1 MAKNDTKTIFNVL
14 SAKARK
20 KEITNTDRKEVRQA
34 VADLAAEIQGGYR
47 LSPNDYK
54 IFNEAFKNFNAE
66 IRTADSA
73 LPDEQRT
80 LLRNALTE
88 AKNNAERLKD
98 EAQNNN
104 LSDTQA
110 DSASVNANTA
120 SPEPGAA
127 AEPSQAPNAESA
139 PKPDKDI
146 LVATGSYED
155 KYNQALKFLQDQNG
169 FSISLPL
176 GYTKE
181 EIQLLDGEKSEEISL
196 AERRQ
201 IRQAYLDRLKN
212 TSYNVFVDG
221 QVYSITAPEELSP
234 ENIRISDN
242 TGKLLFEGICTP
254 LRILDPIALE
264 SIITGE
270 KKDYNGNMV
279 SPAETREYKAQDM
292 ELYSKIAA
300 MWSTM
305 YIDYMRY
312 KHTFNAYGADRNDNT
327 KEIANDINKKAC
339 EIAARRLAERQGF
352 TKKEAVVELLQVM
365 RTMEAAAQDVTAVDH
380 YSMDILKEV
389 CDKFSENPLADNID
403 ISRINTA
410 ENRQAALDSITTE
423 KKPWTYS
430 AGAITPAAI
439 AAAMASNEPDKALS
453 NIDDLV
459 AAQAY
464 YKDDKDKSAQLD
476 PIVENRLKNLSLSD
490 ITPANAE
497 SYRLLC
503 LQCGNEELRQ
513 QALNLIADAIIQY
526 DKEHFGSFR
535 PNTEELAANYDKAHA
550 GLKDKDPFACKH
562 DPDKDTIDLGSV
574 EFTDAAGK
582 PLSEKEAKEQKA
594 AISALAREMAAQRL
608 AKQGSYTPEE
618 LEQAYKDAAAE
629 IVWGSQPKYGKNGK
643 PQVDKDALASTI
655 ANQYLETETFKDR
668 CKQKFK
674 DNPLVKKVS
683 NNVEKIDKK
692 LEKRYGKK
700 YVYAKQA
707 LKFVGKIS
715 GSVAKNAAIYGAAGL
730 IPGGTAVV
738 IGYNICKN
746 WKNIKKQLK
755 DPNASTAKKCAMVM
769 GACATTALSGL
780 GIVSGIGTAAE
791 AINTVSPGMV
801 SSAAN
806 FMGQLGTYGRMG
818 ISAAATMLPNLTESV
833 SLRIQNL
840 SLNRKIKKEKD
851 GEKLQQLIANQ
862 KALQVK
868 IKNNKKEMLIKGG
881 SLVAGMA
888 AGQALMPHITEL
900 IQESVDNGTE
910 IVKKVA
916 AEHGIDPWKEAQT
929 YANDAYANVPEG
941 TTMLRDRS
949 VYDPDGILRN
959 SPSAQMAAY
968 MAEHDPA
975 MHGAP
980 DEISGIKAHET
991 NLAAAKAENSSG
1003 IEGKSAF
1010 AHTLQHLESLGDS
1023 RITDT
1028 NAVAEGISEHV
1039 GKNANLATIA
1049 CKMAPHALQQVLQL
1063 EGLPDNNPSS
1073 YNMIQYMASHDLTPE
1088 QHTALNNFIQN
1099 NFDGAQFKAENF
1111 ADYRAPAHDPFANA
1125 DQDRLRAGPDEIR
1138 KPTLQEEYAR
1148 AKEARQEY
1156 EGLKPHEIPTHP
1168 IDVPPTGNKVADY
1181 LNDKY
1186 ACSND
1191 HGVGFKFEPLNES
1204 DKRVLGIEEPQ
1215 QTVVVQQPV
1224 QETVVVQQQP
1234 QVDIY
1239 SDPTLYAQNFGLVYD
1254 PYLSNGLNRIGSDT
1268 HGGYLGAFIDP
1279 RDNSVTLVPN
1289 DPLRDKP
1296 VHYDSYQSAKGSAD
1310 HNIGAWDHSGH
1321 ERNMIY
1327 DPDKKITRC
1336 FGSGYITHNNTINK
1350 VIAGINTAGAVL
1362 NTINWI
1368 REGRG

>member
-47 LSPNDYK
+47 LGRQEFDTFNRVYDVYREDM
-54 IFNEAFKNFNAE
+54 NEAFRN
-66 IRTADSA
+66 
-73 LPDEQRT
+73 LPDES
-80 LLRNALTE
+80 RNALGSALTAVRDAVQQTAPAQPAPENAAAEPASAPEPTAEQDSSPASAAETAEAPTLDLSVLNKDPKEMTDADRQILQNIINSPYTTE
-88 AKNNAERLKD
+88 TAKASARIL
-98 EAQNNN
+98 
-104 LSDTQA
+104 A
-110 DSASVNANTA
+110 DGNPLPEQPAPEQP

-127 AEPSQAPNAESA
+127 AEP
-139 PKPDKDI
+139 I
-146 LVATGSYED
+146 
-155 KYNQALKFLQDQNG
+155 
-169 FSISLPL
+169 
-176 GYTKE
+176 
-181 EIQLLDGEKSEEISL
+181 
-196 AERRQ
+196 
-201 IRQAYLDRLKN
+201 
-212 TSYNVFVDG
+212 
-221 QVYSITAPEELSP
+221 PEPEP
-234 ENIRISDN
+234 ENS
-242 TGKLLFEGICTP
+242 
-254 LRILDPIALE
+254 
-264 SIITGE
+264 
-270 KKDYNGNMV
+270 
-279 SPAETREYKAQDM
+279 AED
-292 ELYSKIAA
+292 
-300 MWSTM
+300 
-305 YIDYMRY
+305 
-312 KHTFNAYGADRNDNT
+312 
-327 KEIANDINKKAC
+327 
-339 EIAARRLAERQGF
+339 
-352 TKKEAVVELLQVM
+352 
-365 RTMEAAAQDVTAVDH
+365 
-380 YSMDILKEV
+380 
-389 CDKFSENPLADNID
+389 
-403 ISRINTA
+403 
-410 ENRQAALDSITTE
+410 RQAALDSITTE

-464 YKDDKDKSAQLD
+464 YKDDKDKSAQLN

-550 GLKDKDPFACKH
+550 GLKAKDPFACKH

-582 PLSEKEAKEQKA
+582 PLSEKEAQKQKA

-916 AEHGIDPWKEAQT
+916 AEHGIDPWKEAQA

-1148 AKEARQEY
+1148 AKQADQEY
-1156 EGLKPHEIPTHP
+1156 ARSKNPEIWKDRTGERTINLAMAEKWTHQQP
-1168 IDVPPTGNKVADY
+1168 
-1181 LNDKY
+1181 
-1186 ACSND
+1186 
-1191 HGVGFKFEPLNES
+1191 
-1204 DKRVLGIEEPQ
+1204 PQ

-1234 QVDIY
+1234 QVDVY
-1239 SDPTLYAQNFGLVYD
+1239 SDPMLYAQSFGLQYD

-1279 RDNSVTLVPN
+1279 RDGSVTLVPN

-1327 DPDKKITRC
+1327 DPDTKITRC

>member
-47 LSPNDYK
+47 LGRQEFDTLNSAYDVYREDM
-54 IFNEAFKNFNAE
+54 NEAFRN
-66 IRTADSA
+66 
-73 LPDEQRT
+73 LPDES
-80 LLRNALTE
+80 RNALGSALTAVRDAVQQTAPAQPAPENAAEDHQPVPENSAAEPASAPEPTPEQDSSAAETAE
-88 AKNNAERLKD
+88 APTLDLSVLNKD
-98 EAQNNN
+98 PKEMTDADRQILQNIIN
-104 LSDTQA
+104 SPYTTDTAKASARILA
-110 DSASVNANTA
+110 DGNPLPEQPAPEQP

-127 AEPSQAPNAESA
+127 AEP
-139 PKPDKDI
+139 I
-146 LVATGSYED
+146 
-155 KYNQALKFLQDQNG
+155 
-169 FSISLPL
+169 
-176 GYTKE
+176 
-181 EIQLLDGEKSEEISL
+181 
-196 AERRQ
+196 
-201 IRQAYLDRLKN
+201 
-212 TSYNVFVDG
+212 
-221 QVYSITAPEELSP
+221 PEPEP
-234 ENIRISDN
+234 ENS
-242 TGKLLFEGICTP
+242 
-254 LRILDPIALE
+254 
-264 SIITGE
+264 
-270 KKDYNGNMV
+270 
-279 SPAETREYKAQDM
+279 AED
-292 ELYSKIAA
+292 
-300 MWSTM
+300 
-305 YIDYMRY
+305 
-312 KHTFNAYGADRNDNT
+312 
-327 KEIANDINKKAC
+327 
-339 EIAARRLAERQGF
+339 
-352 TKKEAVVELLQVM
+352 
-365 RTMEAAAQDVTAVDH
+365 
-380 YSMDILKEV
+380 
-389 CDKFSENPLADNID
+389 
-403 ISRINTA
+403 
-410 ENRQAALDSITTE
+410 RQAALDSITTE

-464 YKDDKDKSAQLD
+464 YKDDKDKSAQLN

-582 PLSEKEAKEQKA
+582 PLSEKETQKQKA

-655 ANQYLETETFKDR
+655 ANQYLEAETFKDR

-916 AEHGIDPWKEAQT
+916 AEHGIDPWKEAQA

-1073 YNMIQYMASHDLTPE
+1073 YNMIQYMANHDLTPE

-1148 AKEARQEY
+1148 A
-1156 EGLKPHEIPTHP
+1156 
-1168 IDVPPTGNKVADY
+1168 
-1181 LNDKY
+1181 
-1186 ACSND
+1186 
-1191 HGVGFKFEPLNES
+1191 
-1204 DKRVLGIEEPQ
+1204 
-1215 QTVVVQQPV
+1215 

>member
-47 LSPNDYK
+47 LGRQEFDTFNRVYDVYREDM
-54 IFNEAFKNFNAE
+54 NEAFRN
-66 IRTADSA
+66 
-73 LPDEQRT
+73 LPDES
-80 LLRNALTE
+80 RNALGSALTAVRDAVQQTAPAQPAPENAAAEPASAPEPTAEQDSSPASAAETAEAPTLDLSVLNKDPKEMTDADRQILQNIINSPYTTE
-88 AKNNAERLKD
+88 TAKASARIL
-98 EAQNNN
+98 
-104 LSDTQA
+104 A
-110 DSASVNANTA
+110 DGNPLPEQPAPEQP

-127 AEPSQAPNAESA
+127 AEP
-139 PKPDKDI
+139 I
-146 LVATGSYED
+146 
-155 KYNQALKFLQDQNG
+155 
-169 FSISLPL
+169 
-176 GYTKE
+176 
-181 EIQLLDGEKSEEISL
+181 
-196 AERRQ
+196 
-201 IRQAYLDRLKN
+201 
-212 TSYNVFVDG
+212 
-221 QVYSITAPEELSP
+221 PEP
-234 ENIRISDN
+234 ENS
-242 TGKLLFEGICTP
+242 
-254 LRILDPIALE
+254 
-264 SIITGE
+264 
-270 KKDYNGNMV
+270 
-279 SPAETREYKAQDM
+279 AED
-292 ELYSKIAA
+292 
-300 MWSTM
+300 
-305 YIDYMRY
+305 
-312 KHTFNAYGADRNDNT
+312 
-327 KEIANDINKKAC
+327 
-339 EIAARRLAERQGF
+339 
-352 TKKEAVVELLQVM
+352 
-365 RTMEAAAQDVTAVDH
+365 
-380 YSMDILKEV
+380 
-389 CDKFSENPLADNID
+389 
-403 ISRINTA
+403 
-410 ENRQAALDSITTE
+410 RQAALDSITTE

-453 NIDDLV
+453 NIDDLI

-464 YKDDKDKSAQLD
+464 YKDDKDKSVQLD

-582 PLSEKEAKEQKA
+582 PLSEKETQKQKA

-655 ANQYLETETFKDR
+655 ANQYLEAETFKDR

-692 LEKRYGKK
+692 LEERYGKK

-791 AINTVSPGMV
+791 AINTVSPGMA

-888 AGQALMPHITEL
+888 AGQALMPHITAFV
-900 IQESVDNGTE
+900 QEEANNAVET
-910 IVKKVA
+910 VKAVA
-916 AEHGIDPWKEAQT
+916 AEHGIDPWKEAQA

-1073 YNMIQYMASHDLTPE
+1073 YNMIQYMANHDLTPE

-1148 AKEARQEY
+1148 AKQADQEY
-1156 EGLKPHEIPTHP
+1156 ARSKNPEIWKDRT
-1168 IDVPPTGNKVADY
+1168 
-1181 LNDKY
+1181 
-1186 ACSND
+1186 
-1191 HGVGFKFEPLNES
+1191 
-1204 DKRVLGIEEPQ
+1204 EERTINLAMAEKWAHQQPPQ

-1234 QVDIY
+1234 QVDVY
-1239 SDPTLYAQNFGLVYD
+1239 SDPMLYAQSFGLQYD

>member
-47 LSPNDYK
+47 LGRQEFDTFNRVYDVYREDM
-54 IFNEAFKNFNAE
+54 NEAFRN
-66 IRTADSA
+66 
-73 LPDEQRT
+73 LPDES
-80 LLRNALTE
+80 RNALGSALTAVRDASGQEAPSAQPETE
-88 AKNNAERLKD
+88 NAAEDHQPAPENATAEPASAPEPTPEQDSSPASAAETAEAPTLDLSVLNKDPKEMTDADRQILQNIINSPYTTETAKANARIL
-98 EAQNNN
+98 
-104 LSDTQA
+104 A
-110 DSASVNANTA
+110 DGNPLPEQPAPEHP
-120 SPEPGAA
+120 SPEPGAT
-127 AEPSQAPNAESA
+127 AEP
-139 PKPDKDI
+139 I
-146 LVATGSYED
+146 
-155 KYNQALKFLQDQNG
+155 
-169 FSISLPL
+169 
-176 GYTKE
+176 
-181 EIQLLDGEKSEEISL
+181 
-196 AERRQ
+196 
-201 IRQAYLDRLKN
+201 
-212 TSYNVFVDG
+212 
-221 QVYSITAPEELSP
+221 PEPEP
-234 ENIRISDN
+234 ENS
-242 TGKLLFEGICTP
+242 
-254 LRILDPIALE
+254 
-264 SIITGE
+264 
-270 KKDYNGNMV
+270 
-279 SPAETREYKAQDM
+279 AED
-292 ELYSKIAA
+292 
-300 MWSTM
+300 
-305 YIDYMRY
+305 
-312 KHTFNAYGADRNDNT
+312 
-327 KEIANDINKKAC
+327 
-339 EIAARRLAERQGF
+339 
-352 TKKEAVVELLQVM
+352 
-365 RTMEAAAQDVTAVDH
+365 
-380 YSMDILKEV
+380 
-389 CDKFSENPLADNID
+389 
-403 ISRINTA
+403 
-410 ENRQAALDSITTE
+410 RQAALDSITTE

-582 PLSEKEAKEQKA
+582 PLSEKETQKQKA

-655 ANQYLETETFKDR
+655 ANQYLEAETFKDR

-888 AGQALMPHITEL
+888 AGQALMPHITAFV
-900 IQESVDNGTE
+900 QEEANNAVET
-910 IVKKVA
+910 VKAVA
-916 AEHGIDPWKEAQT
+916 AEHGIDPWKEAQA

-1073 YNMIQYMASHDLTPE
+1073 YNMIQYMANHDLTPE

-1148 AKEARQEY
+1148 AKQADQEY
-1156 EGLKPHEIPTHP
+1156 ARSKNPEIWKDRTGERTINLAMAEKWTHQQP
-1168 IDVPPTGNKVADY
+1168 
-1181 LNDKY
+1181 
-1186 ACSND
+1186 
-1191 HGVGFKFEPLNES
+1191 
-1204 DKRVLGIEEPQ
+1204 PQ

-1234 QVDIY
+1234 QVDVY
-1239 SDPTLYAQNFGLVYD
+1239 SDPMLYAQSFGLQYD

-1279 RDNSVTLVPN
+1279 RDGSVTLVPN

-1327 DPDKKITRC
+1327 DPDTKITRC

>member
-47 LSPNDYK
+47 LGRQEFDTFNRVYDVYREDM
-54 IFNEAFKNFNAE
+54 NEAFRN
-66 IRTADSA
+66 
-73 LPDEQRT
+73 LPDES
-80 LLRNALTE
+80 RNALGSALTAVRDAVQQTAPAQPAPENAAAEPASAPKPTPEQDSSAAETAEAPTLDLSVLNKDPKEMTDADRQILQNIINSPYTTE
-88 AKNNAERLKD
+88 TAKASARIL
-98 EAQNNN
+98 
-104 LSDTQA
+104 A
-110 DSASVNANTA
+110 DGNPLPEQPAPEQP

-127 AEPSQAPNAESA
+127 AEP
-139 PKPDKDI
+139 I
-146 LVATGSYED
+146 
-155 KYNQALKFLQDQNG
+155 
-169 FSISLPL
+169 
-176 GYTKE
+176 
-181 EIQLLDGEKSEEISL
+181 
-196 AERRQ
+196 
-201 IRQAYLDRLKN
+201 
-212 TSYNVFVDG
+212 
-221 QVYSITAPEELSP
+221 PEPEP
-234 ENIRISDN
+234 ENS
-242 TGKLLFEGICTP
+242 
-254 LRILDPIALE
+254 
-264 SIITGE
+264 
-270 KKDYNGNMV
+270 
-279 SPAETREYKAQDM
+279 AED
-292 ELYSKIAA
+292 
-300 MWSTM
+300 
-305 YIDYMRY
+305 
-312 KHTFNAYGADRNDNT
+312 
-327 KEIANDINKKAC
+327 
-339 EIAARRLAERQGF
+339 
-352 TKKEAVVELLQVM
+352 
-365 RTMEAAAQDVTAVDH
+365 
-380 YSMDILKEV
+380 
-389 CDKFSENPLADNID
+389 
-403 ISRINTA
+403 
-410 ENRQAALDSITTE
+410 RQAALDSITTE

-464 YKDDKDKSAQLD
+464 YKDDKDKSAQLN

-513 QALNLIADAIIQY
+513 QGLNLIADAIIQY

-535 PNTEELAANYDKAHA
+535 PNTEELAAKYDKVYADLTDRNLFTSKA
-550 GLKDKDPFACKH
+550 KDPFACKH
-562 DPDKDTIDLGSV
+562 NPDKDAIDLGSV

-582 PLSEKEAKEQKA
+582 PLSEKEAQKQKA

-655 ANQYLETETFKDR
+655 ANQYLEAETFKDR

-916 AEHGIDPWKEAQT
+916 AEHGIDPWKEAQA

-1148 AKEARQEY
+1148 AKQADQEY
-1156 EGLKPHEIPTHP
+1156 ARSKNPEIWK
-1168 IDVPPTGNKVADY
+1168 DRTGERTINLAMAEKWA
-1181 LNDKY
+1181 
-1186 ACSND
+1186 
-1191 HGVGFKFEPLNES
+1191 HQQP
-1204 DKRVLGIEEPQ
+1204 PQ

-1234 QVDIY
+1234 QVDVY
-1239 SDPTLYAQNFGLVYD
+1239 SDPTLYAQNFGLQYD

-1279 RDNSVTLVPN
+1279 RDGSVTLVPN

>member
-34 VADLAAEIQGGYR
+34 VADLAAEIQSGYR
-47 LSPNDYK
+47 LGRQEFDTFNRVYDVYREDM
-54 IFNEAFKNFNAE
+54 NEAFRN
-66 IRTADSA
+66 
-73 LPDEQRT
+73 LPDES
-80 LLRNALTE
+80 RNALGSALTAVRDAVLQTAPAQPAPENAAAEPTAEQDSSPASAAETAE
-88 AKNNAERLKD
+88 APTLDLSVLNKD
-98 EAQNNN
+98 PKEMTDADRQILQNIIN
-104 LSDTQA
+104 SPYTTDTAKASARILA
-110 DSASVNANTA
+110 DGNPLPEQPAPEQP

-127 AEPSQAPNAESA
+127 AEP
-139 PKPDKDI
+139 I
-146 LVATGSYED
+146 
-155 KYNQALKFLQDQNG
+155 
-169 FSISLPL
+169 
-176 GYTKE
+176 
-181 EIQLLDGEKSEEISL
+181 
-196 AERRQ
+196 
-201 IRQAYLDRLKN
+201 
-212 TSYNVFVDG
+212 
-221 QVYSITAPEELSP
+221 PEPEP
-234 ENIRISDN
+234 ENS
-242 TGKLLFEGICTP
+242 
-254 LRILDPIALE
+254 
-264 SIITGE
+264 
-270 KKDYNGNMV
+270 
-279 SPAETREYKAQDM
+279 AED
-292 ELYSKIAA
+292 
-300 MWSTM
+300 
-305 YIDYMRY
+305 
-312 KHTFNAYGADRNDNT
+312 
-327 KEIANDINKKAC
+327 
-339 EIAARRLAERQGF
+339 
-352 TKKEAVVELLQVM
+352 
-365 RTMEAAAQDVTAVDH
+365 
-380 YSMDILKEV
+380 
-389 CDKFSENPLADNID
+389 
-403 ISRINTA
+403 
-410 ENRQAALDSITTE
+410 RQAALDSITTE

-464 YKDDKDKSAQLD
+464 YKDDKDKSTQLN

-503 LQCGNEELRQ
+503 LQCSNEELRQ

-582 PLSEKEAKEQKA
+582 PLSEKETQKQKA

-608 AKQGSYTPEE
+608 AKQDSYTPEE

-868 IKNNKKEMLIKGG
+868 IKNNQKEMLIKGG

-888 AGQALMPHITEL
+888 AGQALMPHITAFV
-900 IQESVDNGTE
+900 QEEANNAVET
-910 IVKKVA
+910 VKAVA
-916 AEHGIDPWKEAQT
+916 AEHGIDPWKEAQA

-1073 YNMIQYMASHDLTPE
+1073 YNMIQYMANHDLTPE

-1148 AKEARQEY
+1148 AKQADQEY
-1156 EGLKPHEIPTHP
+1156 ARSKNPEIWKDRT
-1168 IDVPPTGNKVADY
+1168 
-1181 LNDKY
+1181 
-1186 ACSND
+1186 
-1191 HGVGFKFEPLNES
+1191 
-1204 DKRVLGIEEPQ
+1204 EERTINLAMAEKWAHQQPPQ

-1234 QVDIY
+1234 QVDVY
-1239 SDPTLYAQNFGLVYD
+1239 SDPMLYAQSFGLQYD

-1279 RDNSVTLVPN
+1279 RDGSVTLVPN

-1327 DPDKKITRC
+1327 DPDTKITRC

>member
-47 LSPNDYK
+47 LGRQEFDTFNRVYDVYREDM
-54 IFNEAFKNFNAE
+54 NEAFRN
-66 IRTADSA
+66 
-73 LPDEQRT
+73 LPDES
-80 LLRNALTE
+80 RNALGSALTAVRDAVQQTAPAQPAPENSAAEPASAPKPTPEQDSSAAETAEAPTLDLSVLNKDPKEMTDADRQILQNIINSPYTTE
-88 AKNNAERLKD
+88 TAKASARIL
-98 EAQNNN
+98 
-104 LSDTQA
+104 A
-110 DSASVNANTA
+110 DGNPLPEQPAPEQP

-127 AEPSQAPNAESA
+127 AEP
-139 PKPDKDI
+139 I
-146 LVATGSYED
+146 
-155 KYNQALKFLQDQNG
+155 
-169 FSISLPL
+169 
-176 GYTKE
+176 
-181 EIQLLDGEKSEEISL
+181 
-196 AERRQ
+196 
-201 IRQAYLDRLKN
+201 
-212 TSYNVFVDG
+212 
-221 QVYSITAPEELSP
+221 PEPEP
-234 ENIRISDN
+234 ENS
-242 TGKLLFEGICTP
+242 
-254 LRILDPIALE
+254 
-264 SIITGE
+264 
-270 KKDYNGNMV
+270 
-279 SPAETREYKAQDM
+279 AED
-292 ELYSKIAA
+292 
-300 MWSTM
+300 
-305 YIDYMRY
+305 
-312 KHTFNAYGADRNDNT
+312 
-327 KEIANDINKKAC
+327 
-339 EIAARRLAERQGF
+339 
-352 TKKEAVVELLQVM
+352 
-365 RTMEAAAQDVTAVDH
+365 
-380 YSMDILKEV
+380 
-389 CDKFSENPLADNID
+389 
-403 ISRINTA
+403 
-410 ENRQAALDSITTE
+410 RQAALDSITTE

-464 YKDDKDKSAQLD
+464 YKDDKDKSAQLN

-513 QALNLIADAIIQY
+513 QGLNLIADAIIQY

-535 PNTEELAANYDKAHA
+535 PNTEELAAKYDKVYADLTDRNLFTSKA
-550 GLKDKDPFACKH
+550 KDPFACKH
-562 DPDKDTIDLGSV
+562 NPDKDAIDLGSV

-582 PLSEKEAKEQKA
+582 PLSEKEAQKQKA

-655 ANQYLETETFKDR
+655 ANQYLEAETFKDR

-916 AEHGIDPWKEAQT
+916 AEHGIDPWKEAQA

-1148 AKEARQEY
+1148 AKQADQEY
-1156 EGLKPHEIPTHP
+1156 ARSKNPEIWK
-1168 IDVPPTGNKVADY
+1168 DRTGERTINLAMAEKWA
-1181 LNDKY
+1181 
-1186 ACSND
+1186 
-1191 HGVGFKFEPLNES
+1191 HQQP
-1204 DKRVLGIEEPQ
+1204 PQ
-1215 QTVVVQQPV
+1215 QTVVAQQPV

>member
-47 LSPNDYK
+47 LGRQEFDTLNSAYDVYREDM
-54 IFNEAFKNFNAE
+54 NEAFRN
-66 IRTADSA
+66 
-73 LPDEQRT
+73 LPDES
-80 LLRNALTE
+80 RNALGSALTAVRDAVQQTAPAQPAPENAAEDHQPVPENSAAEPASAPEPTPEQDSSAAETAE
-88 AKNNAERLKD
+88 APTLDLSVLNKD
-98 EAQNNN
+98 PKEMTDADRQILQNIIN
-104 LSDTQA
+104 SPYTTDTAKASARILA
-110 DSASVNANTA
+110 DGNPLPEQPAPEQP

-127 AEPSQAPNAESA
+127 AEP
-139 PKPDKDI
+139 I
-146 LVATGSYED
+146 
-155 KYNQALKFLQDQNG
+155 
-169 FSISLPL
+169 
-176 GYTKE
+176 
-181 EIQLLDGEKSEEISL
+181 
-196 AERRQ
+196 
-201 IRQAYLDRLKN
+201 
-212 TSYNVFVDG
+212 
-221 QVYSITAPEELSP
+221 PEPEP
-234 ENIRISDN
+234 ENS
-242 TGKLLFEGICTP
+242 
-254 LRILDPIALE
+254 
-264 SIITGE
+264 
-270 KKDYNGNMV
+270 
-279 SPAETREYKAQDM
+279 AED
-292 ELYSKIAA
+292 
-300 MWSTM
+300 
-305 YIDYMRY
+305 
-312 KHTFNAYGADRNDNT
+312 
-327 KEIANDINKKAC
+327 
-339 EIAARRLAERQGF
+339 
-352 TKKEAVVELLQVM
+352 
-365 RTMEAAAQDVTAVDH
+365 
-380 YSMDILKEV
+380 
-389 CDKFSENPLADNID
+389 
-403 ISRINTA
+403 
-410 ENRQAALDSITTE
+410 RQAALDSITTE

-464 YKDDKDKSAQLD
+464 YKDDKDKSAQLN

-582 PLSEKEAKEQKA
+582 PLSEKETQKQKA

-655 ANQYLETETFKDR
+655 ANQYLEAETFKDR

-888 AGQALMPHITEL
+888 AGQALMPHITAFV
-900 IQESVDNGTE
+900 QEEANNAVET
-910 IVKKVA
+910 VKAVA
-916 AEHGIDPWKEAQT
+916 AEHGIDPWKEAQA

-1148 AKEARQEY
+1148 AKQADQEY
-1156 EGLKPHEIPTHP
+1156 ARSKNPEIWKDRTGERTINLAMAEKWTHQQP
-1168 IDVPPTGNKVADY
+1168 
-1181 LNDKY
+1181 
-1186 ACSND
+1186 
-1191 HGVGFKFEPLNES
+1191 
-1204 DKRVLGIEEPQ
+1204 PQ

-1234 QVDIY
+1234 QVDVY
-1239 SDPTLYAQNFGLVYD
+1239 SDPMLYAQSFGLQYD

-1279 RDNSVTLVPN
+1279 RDGSVTLVPN

-1327 DPDKKITRC
+1327 DPDTKITRC

>member
-47 LSPNDYK
+47 LGRQEFDTFNRVYDVYREDM
-54 IFNEAFKNFNAE
+54 NEAFRN
-66 IRTADSA
+66 
-73 LPDEQRT
+73 LPDES
-80 LLRNALTE
+80 RNALGSALTAVRDAVQQTAPAQPAPENSAAEPASAPKPTPEQDSSAAETAEAPTLDLSVLNKDPKEMTDADRQILQNIINSPYTTE
-88 AKNNAERLKD
+88 TAKASARIL
-98 EAQNNN
+98 
-104 LSDTQA
+104 A
-110 DSASVNANTA
+110 DGNPLPEQPAPEQP

-127 AEPSQAPNAESA
+127 AEP
-139 PKPDKDI
+139 I
-146 LVATGSYED
+146 
-155 KYNQALKFLQDQNG
+155 
-169 FSISLPL
+169 
-176 GYTKE
+176 
-181 EIQLLDGEKSEEISL
+181 
-196 AERRQ
+196 
-201 IRQAYLDRLKN
+201 
-212 TSYNVFVDG
+212 
-221 QVYSITAPEELSP
+221 PEPEP
-234 ENIRISDN
+234 ENS
-242 TGKLLFEGICTP
+242 
-254 LRILDPIALE
+254 
-264 SIITGE
+264 
-270 KKDYNGNMV
+270 
-279 SPAETREYKAQDM
+279 AED
-292 ELYSKIAA
+292 
-300 MWSTM
+300 
-305 YIDYMRY
+305 
-312 KHTFNAYGADRNDNT
+312 
-327 KEIANDINKKAC
+327 
-339 EIAARRLAERQGF
+339 
-352 TKKEAVVELLQVM
+352 
-365 RTMEAAAQDVTAVDH
+365 
-380 YSMDILKEV
+380 
-389 CDKFSENPLADNID
+389 
-403 ISRINTA
+403 
-410 ENRQAALDSITTE
+410 RQAALDSITTE

-464 YKDDKDKSAQLD
+464 YKDDKDKSAQLN

-513 QALNLIADAIIQY
+513 QGLNLIADAIIQY

-535 PNTEELAANYDKAHA
+535 PNTEELAAKYDKVYADLTDRNLFTSKA
-550 GLKDKDPFACKH
+550 KDPFACKH
-562 DPDKDTIDLGSV
+562 NPDKDAIDLGSV

-582 PLSEKEAKEQKA
+582 PLSEKETQKQKA

-655 ANQYLETETFKDR
+655 ANQYLEAETFKDR

-916 AEHGIDPWKEAQT
+916 AEHGIDPWKEAQA

-1073 YNMIQYMASHDLTPE
+1073 YNMIQYMANHDLTPE

-1148 AKEARQEY
+1148 AKQADQEY
-1156 EGLKPHEIPTHP
+1156 ARSKNPEIWKDRTGERTINLAMAEKWTHQQP
-1168 IDVPPTGNKVADY
+1168 
-1181 LNDKY
+1181 
-1186 ACSND
+1186 
-1191 HGVGFKFEPLNES
+1191 
-1204 DKRVLGIEEPQ
+1204 PQ

-1234 QVDIY
+1234 QVDVY
-1239 SDPTLYAQNFGLVYD
+1239 SDPMLYAQSFGLQYD

-1279 RDNSVTLVPN
+1279 RDGSVTLVPN

-1327 DPDKKITRC
+1327 DPDTKITRC

>member
-47 LSPNDYK
+47 LGRQEFDTFNRVYDVYREDM
-54 IFNEAFKNFNAE
+54 NEAFRN
-66 IRTADSA
+66 
-73 LPDEQRT
+73 LPDES
-80 LLRNALTE
+80 RNALGSALTAVRDAVQQTAPAQPAPENSAEDHQPVPENAAAEPASAPEPTAEQDSSPASAAETAEAPTLDLSVLNKDPKDMTDADRQILQNIINSPYTTE
-88 AKNNAERLKD
+88 TAKASARIL
-98 EAQNNN
+98 
-104 LSDTQA
+104 A
-110 DSASVNANTA
+110 DGNPLPEQPAPEQP

-127 AEPSQAPNAESA
+127 AEP
-139 PKPDKDI
+139 I
-146 LVATGSYED
+146 
-155 KYNQALKFLQDQNG
+155 
-169 FSISLPL
+169 
-176 GYTKE
+176 
-181 EIQLLDGEKSEEISL
+181 
-196 AERRQ
+196 
-201 IRQAYLDRLKN
+201 
-212 TSYNVFVDG
+212 
-221 QVYSITAPEELSP
+221 PEPEP
-234 ENIRISDN
+234 ENS
-242 TGKLLFEGICTP
+242 
-254 LRILDPIALE
+254 
-264 SIITGE
+264 
-270 KKDYNGNMV
+270 
-279 SPAETREYKAQDM
+279 AED
-292 ELYSKIAA
+292 
-300 MWSTM
+300 
-305 YIDYMRY
+305 
-312 KHTFNAYGADRNDNT
+312 
-327 KEIANDINKKAC
+327 
-339 EIAARRLAERQGF
+339 
-352 TKKEAVVELLQVM
+352 
-365 RTMEAAAQDVTAVDH
+365 
-380 YSMDILKEV
+380 
-389 CDKFSENPLADNID
+389 
-403 ISRINTA
+403 
-410 ENRQAALDSITTE
+410 RQAALDSITTE

-430 AGAITPAAI
+430 AGTITPAAI

-464 YKDDKDKSAQLD
+464 YKDDKDKSAQLN

-490 ITPANAE
+490 ITPTNAE

-582 PLSEKEAKEQKA
+582 PLSEKETQKQKA

-655 ANQYLETETFKDR
+655 ANQYLEAETFKDR

-683 NNVEKIDKK
+683 NNVEKINKK

-888 AGQALMPHITEL
+888 AGQALMPHITAFV
-900 IQESVDNGTE
+900 QEEANNAVET
-910 IVKKVA
+910 VKAVA
-916 AEHGIDPWKEAQT
+916 AEHGIDPWKEAQA

-1073 YNMIQYMASHDLTPE
+1073 YNMIQYMANHDLTPE

-1148 AKEARQEY
+1148 AKQADQEY
-1156 EGLKPHEIPTHP
+1156 ARSKNPEIWKDRTGERTINLAMAEKWTHQQP
-1168 IDVPPTGNKVADY
+1168 
-1181 LNDKY
+1181 
-1186 ACSND
+1186 
-1191 HGVGFKFEPLNES
+1191 
-1204 DKRVLGIEEPQ
+1204 PQ

-1234 QVDIY
+1234 QVDVY
-1239 SDPTLYAQNFGLVYD
+1239 SDPMLYAQSFGLQYD

-1279 RDNSVTLVPN
+1279 RDGSVTLVPN

-1327 DPDKKITRC
+1327 DPDTKITRC

>member
-34 VADLAAEIQGGYR
+34 VADLAAEIQSGYR
-47 LSPNDYK
+47 LGRQEFDTFNRVYDVYREDM
-54 IFNEAFKNFNAE
+54 NEAFRN
-66 IRTADSA
+66 
-73 LPDEQRT
+73 LPDES
-80 LLRNALTE
+80 RNALGSALT
-88 AKNNAERLKD
+88 AVRDAVLQTAP
-98 EAQNNN
+98 AQP
-104 LSDTQA
+104 A
-110 DSASVNANTA
+110 
-120 SPEPGAA
+120 PENAA
-127 AEPSQAPNAESA
+127 AEPTAEQDFSPASAAETAEAPTLDLSVLNKD
-139 PKPDKDI
+139 PKDMTD
-146 LVATGSYED
+146 AD
-155 KYNQALKFLQDQNG
+155 
-169 FSISLPL
+169 
-176 GYTKE
+176 
-181 EIQLLDGEKSEEISL
+181 
-196 AERRQ
+196 RQ
-201 IRQAYLDRLKN
+201 ILQNIINSAY
-212 TSYNVFVDG
+212 T
-221 QVYSITAPEELSP
+221 TATAKANARILASGNPLPEQPSLEP
-234 ENIRISDN
+234 ENS
-242 TGKLLFEGICTP
+242 
-254 LRILDPIALE
+254 
-264 SIITGE
+264 
-270 KKDYNGNMV
+270 
-279 SPAETREYKAQDM
+279 AED
-292 ELYSKIAA
+292 
-300 MWSTM
+300 
-305 YIDYMRY
+305 
-312 KHTFNAYGADRNDNT
+312 
-327 KEIANDINKKAC
+327 
-339 EIAARRLAERQGF
+339 
-352 TKKEAVVELLQVM
+352 
-365 RTMEAAAQDVTAVDH
+365 
-380 YSMDILKEV
+380 
-389 CDKFSENPLADNID
+389 
-403 ISRINTA
+403 
-410 ENRQAALDSITTE
+410 RQAALDSITTE

-464 YKDDKDKSAQLD
+464 YKDDKDKSAQLN

-582 PLSEKEAKEQKA
+582 PLSEKETQKQKA

-655 ANQYLETETFKDR
+655 ANQYLEAETFKDR

-916 AEHGIDPWKEAQT
+916 AEHGIDPWKEAQA

-1186 ACSND
+1186 
-1191 HGVGFKFEPLNES
+1191 E
-1204 DKRVLGIEEPQ
+1204 

>member
-47 LSPNDYK
+47 LGRQEFDTFNRVYDVYREDM
-54 IFNEAFKNFNAE
+54 NEAFRN
-66 IRTADSA
+66 
-73 LPDEQRT
+73 LPDES
-80 LLRNALTE
+80 RNALGSALTAVRDAVQQTAPAQPAPE
-88 AKNNAERLKD
+88 NSAE
-98 EAQNNN
+98 EPA
-104 LSDTQA
+104 
-110 DSASVNANTA
+110 SA
-120 SPEPGAA
+120 PEPTPEQDSSA
-127 AEPSQAPNAESA
+127 AETAEAPTLDLSVLNKD
-139 PKPDKDI
+139 PKEMTDAD
-146 LVATGSYED
+146 
-155 KYNQALKFLQDQNG
+155 
-169 FSISLPL
+169 
-176 GYTKE
+176 
-181 EIQLLDGEKSEEISL
+181 
-196 AERRQ
+196 RQ
-201 IRQAYLDRLKN
+201 ILQNIINSAY
-212 TSYNVFVDG
+212 T
-221 QVYSITAPEELSP
+221 TATAKANARILASGNPLPEQPSLEP
-234 ENIRISDN
+234 ENS
-242 TGKLLFEGICTP
+242 
-254 LRILDPIALE
+254 
-264 SIITGE
+264 
-270 KKDYNGNMV
+270 
-279 SPAETREYKAQDM
+279 AED
-292 ELYSKIAA
+292 
-300 MWSTM
+300 
-305 YIDYMRY
+305 
-312 KHTFNAYGADRNDNT
+312 
-327 KEIANDINKKAC
+327 
-339 EIAARRLAERQGF
+339 
-352 TKKEAVVELLQVM
+352 
-365 RTMEAAAQDVTAVDH
+365 
-380 YSMDILKEV
+380 
-389 CDKFSENPLADNID
+389 
-403 ISRINTA
+403 
-410 ENRQAALDSITTE
+410 RQAALDSITTE

-430 AGAITPAAI
+430 AGTITPAAI

-464 YKDDKDKSAQLD
+464 YKDDKDKSAQLN

-490 ITPANAE
+490 ITPTNAE

-513 QALNLIADAIIQY
+513 QGLNLIADAIIQY

-535 PNTEELAANYDKAHA
+535 PNTEELAAKYDKVYADLTDRNLFTSKA
-550 GLKDKDPFACKH
+550 KDPFACKH
-562 DPDKDTIDLGSV
+562 NPDKDAIDLGSV

-582 PLSEKEAKEQKA
+582 PLSEKEAQKQKA

-655 ANQYLETETFKDR
+655 ANQYLEAETFKDR

-888 AGQALMPHITEL
+888 AGQALMPHIMAFV
-900 IQESVDNGTE
+900 QEEANNAVET
-910 IVKKVA
+910 VKAVA
-916 AEHGIDPWKEAQT
+916 AEHGIDPWKEAQA

-1148 AKEARQEY
+1148 AKQADQEY
-1156 EGLKPHEIPTHP
+1156 ARSKNPEIWK
-1168 IDVPPTGNKVADY
+1168 DRTGERTINLAMAEKWA
-1181 LNDKY
+1181 
-1186 ACSND
+1186 
-1191 HGVGFKFEPLNES
+1191 HQQP
-1204 DKRVLGIEEPQ
+1204 PQ

-1234 QVDIY
+1234 QVDVY
-1239 SDPTLYAQNFGLVYD
+1239 SDPTLYAQNFGLQYD

-1279 RDNSVTLVPN
+1279 RDGSVTLVPN

>member
-47 LSPNDYK
+47 LDRQEFDTFNRVYDVYREDM
-54 IFNEAFKNFNAE
+54 NEAFRN
-66 IRTADSA
+66 
-73 LPDEQRT
+73 LPDES
-80 LLRNALTE
+80 RNALGSALTAVRDASGQEAPSAQPETE
-88 AKNNAERLKD
+88 NAAEDHQPAPENATAEPASAPEPTPEQDSSPASAAETAEAPTLDLSVLNKDPKEMTDADRQILQNIINSPYTTETAKANARIL
-98 EAQNNN
+98 
-104 LSDTQA
+104 A
-110 DSASVNANTA
+110 DGNPLPEQPAPEHP
-120 SPEPGAA
+120 SPEPGAT
-127 AEPSQAPNAESA
+127 AEP
-139 PKPDKDI
+139 I
-146 LVATGSYED
+146 
-155 KYNQALKFLQDQNG
+155 
-169 FSISLPL
+169 
-176 GYTKE
+176 
-181 EIQLLDGEKSEEISL
+181 
-196 AERRQ
+196 
-201 IRQAYLDRLKN
+201 
-212 TSYNVFVDG
+212 
-221 QVYSITAPEELSP
+221 PEPEP
-234 ENIRISDN
+234 ENS
-242 TGKLLFEGICTP
+242 
-254 LRILDPIALE
+254 
-264 SIITGE
+264 
-270 KKDYNGNMV
+270 
-279 SPAETREYKAQDM
+279 AED
-292 ELYSKIAA
+292 
-300 MWSTM
+300 
-305 YIDYMRY
+305 
-312 KHTFNAYGADRNDNT
+312 
-327 KEIANDINKKAC
+327 
-339 EIAARRLAERQGF
+339 
-352 TKKEAVVELLQVM
+352 
-365 RTMEAAAQDVTAVDH
+365 
-380 YSMDILKEV
+380 
-389 CDKFSENPLADNID
+389 
-403 ISRINTA
+403 
-410 ENRQAALDSITTE
+410 RQAALDSITTE

-582 PLSEKEAKEQKA
+582 PLSEKETQKQKA

-655 ANQYLETETFKDR
+655 ANQYLEAETFKDR

-888 AGQALMPHITEL
+888 AGQALMPHITAFV
-900 IQESVDNGTE
+900 QEEANNAVET
-910 IVKKVA
+910 VKAVA
-916 AEHGIDPWKEAQT
+916 AEHGIDPWKEAQA

-1073 YNMIQYMASHDLTPE
+1073 YNMIQYMANHDLTPE

-1148 AKEARQEY
+1148 AKQADQEY
-1156 EGLKPHEIPTHP
+1156 ARSKNPEIWKDRTGERTINLAMAEKWTHQQP
-1168 IDVPPTGNKVADY
+1168 
-1181 LNDKY
+1181 
-1186 ACSND
+1186 
-1191 HGVGFKFEPLNES
+1191 
-1204 DKRVLGIEEPQ
+1204 PQ

-1234 QVDIY
+1234 QVDVY
-1239 SDPTLYAQNFGLVYD
+1239 SDPMLYAQSFGLQYD

-1279 RDNSVTLVPN
+1279 RDGSVTLVPN

-1327 DPDKKITRC
+1327 DPDTKITRC

>member
-1 MAKNDTKTIFNVL
+1 MGKKDTKTIFNVL

-47 LSPNDYK
+47 LGRQEFDTFNRVYDVYREDM
-54 IFNEAFKNFNAE
+54 NEAFRN
-66 IRTADSA
+66 
-73 LPDEQRT
+73 LPDES
-80 LLRNALTE
+80 RNALGSALTAVRDAVQQTAPAQPAPENSAAEPASAPKPTPEQDSSAAETAEAPTLDLSVLNKDPKEMTDADRQILQNIINSPYTTE
-88 AKNNAERLKD
+88 TAKASARIL
-98 EAQNNN
+98 
-104 LSDTQA
+104 A
-110 DSASVNANTA
+110 DGNPLPEQPAPEQP

-127 AEPSQAPNAESA
+127 AEP
-139 PKPDKDI
+139 I
-146 LVATGSYED
+146 
-155 KYNQALKFLQDQNG
+155 
-169 FSISLPL
+169 
-176 GYTKE
+176 
-181 EIQLLDGEKSEEISL
+181 
-196 AERRQ
+196 
-201 IRQAYLDRLKN
+201 
-212 TSYNVFVDG
+212 
-221 QVYSITAPEELSP
+221 PEPEP
-234 ENIRISDN
+234 ENS
-242 TGKLLFEGICTP
+242 
-254 LRILDPIALE
+254 
-264 SIITGE
+264 
-270 KKDYNGNMV
+270 
-279 SPAETREYKAQDM
+279 AED
-292 ELYSKIAA
+292 
-300 MWSTM
+300 
-305 YIDYMRY
+305 
-312 KHTFNAYGADRNDNT
+312 
-327 KEIANDINKKAC
+327 
-339 EIAARRLAERQGF
+339 
-352 TKKEAVVELLQVM
+352 
-365 RTMEAAAQDVTAVDH
+365 
-380 YSMDILKEV
+380 
-389 CDKFSENPLADNID
+389 
-403 ISRINTA
+403 
-410 ENRQAALDSITTE
+410 RQAALDSITTE

-464 YKDDKDKSAQLD
+464 YKDDKDKSAQLN

-513 QALNLIADAIIQY
+513 QGLNLIADAIIQY

-535 PNTEELAANYDKAHA
+535 PNTEELAAKYDKVYADLTDRNLFTSKA
-550 GLKDKDPFACKH
+550 KDPFACKH
-562 DPDKDTIDLGSV
+562 NPDKDAIDLGSV

-582 PLSEKEAKEQKA
+582 PLSEKEAQKQKA

-655 ANQYLETETFKDR
+655 ANQYLEAETFKDR

-916 AEHGIDPWKEAQT
+916 AEHGIDPWKEAQA

-1148 AKEARQEY
+1148 AKQADQEY
-1156 EGLKPHEIPTHP
+1156 ARSKNPEIWK
-1168 IDVPPTGNKVADY
+1168 DRTGERTINLAMAEKWA
-1181 LNDKY
+1181 
-1186 ACSND
+1186 
-1191 HGVGFKFEPLNES
+1191 HQQP
-1204 DKRVLGIEEPQ
+1204 PQ

-1234 QVDIY
+1234 QVDVY
-1239 SDPTLYAQNFGLVYD
+1239 SDPTLYAQNFGLQYD

-1279 RDNSVTLVPN
+1279 RDGSVTLVPN

>member
-47 LSPNDYK
+47 LGRQEFDTFNRVYDVYREDM
-54 IFNEAFKNFNAE
+54 NEAFRN
-66 IRTADSA
+66 
-73 LPDEQRT
+73 LPDES
-80 LLRNALTE
+80 RNALGSALTAVRDAVQQTAPAQPAPENSAEDHQPVPENAAAEPASAPEPTAEQDSSPASAAETAEAPTLDLSVLNKDPKDMTDADRQILQNIINSPYTTE
-88 AKNNAERLKD
+88 TAKASARIL
-98 EAQNNN
+98 
-104 LSDTQA
+104 A
-110 DSASVNANTA
+110 DGNPLPEQPAPEQP

-127 AEPSQAPNAESA
+127 AEP
-139 PKPDKDI
+139 I
-146 LVATGSYED
+146 
-155 KYNQALKFLQDQNG
+155 
-169 FSISLPL
+169 
-176 GYTKE
+176 
-181 EIQLLDGEKSEEISL
+181 
-196 AERRQ
+196 
-201 IRQAYLDRLKN
+201 
-212 TSYNVFVDG
+212 
-221 QVYSITAPEELSP
+221 PEPEP
-234 ENIRISDN
+234 ENS
-242 TGKLLFEGICTP
+242 
-254 LRILDPIALE
+254 
-264 SIITGE
+264 
-270 KKDYNGNMV
+270 
-279 SPAETREYKAQDM
+279 AED
-292 ELYSKIAA
+292 
-300 MWSTM
+300 
-305 YIDYMRY
+305 
-312 KHTFNAYGADRNDNT
+312 
-327 KEIANDINKKAC
+327 
-339 EIAARRLAERQGF
+339 
-352 TKKEAVVELLQVM
+352 
-365 RTMEAAAQDVTAVDH
+365 
-380 YSMDILKEV
+380 
-389 CDKFSENPLADNID
+389 
-403 ISRINTA
+403 
-410 ENRQAALDSITTE
+410 RQAALDSITTE

-430 AGAITPAAI
+430 AGTITPAAI

-464 YKDDKDKSAQLD
+464 YKDDKDKSAQLN

-490 ITPANAE
+490 ITPTNAE

-582 PLSEKEAKEQKA
+582 PLSEKETQKQKA

-655 ANQYLETETFKDR
+655 ANQYLEAETFKDR

-683 NNVEKIDKK
+683 NNVEKINKK

-888 AGQALMPHITEL
+888 AGQALMPHITAFV
-900 IQESVDNGTE
+900 QEEANNAVET
-910 IVKKVA
+910 VKAVA
-916 AEHGIDPWKEAQT
+916 AEHGIDPWKEAQA

-1073 YNMIQYMASHDLTPE
+1073 YNMIQYMANHDLTPE

-1138 KPTLQEEYAR
+1138 KPT
-1148 AKEARQEY
+1148 
-1156 EGLKPHEIPTHP
+1156 
-1168 IDVPPTGNKVADY
+1168 
-1181 LNDKY
+1181 
-1186 ACSND
+1186 
-1191 HGVGFKFEPLNES
+1191 PLNES

-1362 NTINWI
+1362 NTISWI
-1368 REGRG
+1368 RGGRA

>member
-47 LSPNDYK
+47 LGRQEFDTLNSAYDVYREDM
-54 IFNEAFKNFNAE
+54 NEAFRN
-66 IRTADSA
+66 
-73 LPDEQRT
+73 LPDES
-80 LLRNALTE
+80 RNALGSALTAVRDAVQQTAPAQPAPENAAEDHQPVPENSAAEPASAPEPTPEQDSSAAETAE
-88 AKNNAERLKD
+88 APTLDLSVLNKD
-98 EAQNNN
+98 PKEMTDADRQILQNIIN
-104 LSDTQA
+104 SPYTTDTAKASARILA
-110 DSASVNANTA
+110 DGNPLPEQPAPEQP

-127 AEPSQAPNAESA
+127 AEP
-139 PKPDKDI
+139 I
-146 LVATGSYED
+146 
-155 KYNQALKFLQDQNG
+155 
-169 FSISLPL
+169 
-176 GYTKE
+176 
-181 EIQLLDGEKSEEISL
+181 
-196 AERRQ
+196 
-201 IRQAYLDRLKN
+201 
-212 TSYNVFVDG
+212 
-221 QVYSITAPEELSP
+221 PEPEP
-234 ENIRISDN
+234 ENS
-242 TGKLLFEGICTP
+242 
-254 LRILDPIALE
+254 
-264 SIITGE
+264 
-270 KKDYNGNMV
+270 
-279 SPAETREYKAQDM
+279 AED
-292 ELYSKIAA
+292 
-300 MWSTM
+300 
-305 YIDYMRY
+305 
-312 KHTFNAYGADRNDNT
+312 
-327 KEIANDINKKAC
+327 
-339 EIAARRLAERQGF
+339 
-352 TKKEAVVELLQVM
+352 
-365 RTMEAAAQDVTAVDH
+365 
-380 YSMDILKEV
+380 
-389 CDKFSENPLADNID
+389 
-403 ISRINTA
+403 
-410 ENRQAALDSITTE
+410 RQAALDSITTE

-464 YKDDKDKSAQLD
+464 YKDDKDKSAQLN

-550 GLKDKDPFACKH
+550 GLKAKDPFACKH

-582 PLSEKEAKEQKA
+582 PLSEKEAQKQKA

-655 ANQYLETETFKDR
+655 ANQYLEAETFKDR

-916 AEHGIDPWKEAQT
+916 AEHGIDPWKEAQA

-1073 YNMIQYMASHDLTPE
+1073 YNMIQYMANHDLTPE

-1148 AKEARQEY
+1148 AKQADQEY
-1156 EGLKPHEIPTHP
+1156 ARSKNPEIWKDRTGERTINLAMAEKWTHQQP
-1168 IDVPPTGNKVADY
+1168 
-1181 LNDKY
+1181 
-1186 ACSND
+1186 
-1191 HGVGFKFEPLNES
+1191 
-1204 DKRVLGIEEPQ
+1204 PQ

-1234 QVDIY
+1234 QVDVY
-1239 SDPTLYAQNFGLVYD
+1239 SDPMLYAQSFGLQYD

-1279 RDNSVTLVPN
+1279 RDGSVTLVPN

-1327 DPDKKITRC
+1327 DPDTKITRC

>member
-47 LSPNDYK
+47 LGRQEFDTFNRVYDVYREDM
-54 IFNEAFKNFNAE
+54 NEAFRN
-66 IRTADSA
+66 
-73 LPDEQRT
+73 LPDES
-80 LLRNALTE
+80 RNALGSALTAVRDAVQQTAPAQPAPENSAEDHQPVPENAAAEPASAPEPTAEQDSSPASAAETAEAPTLDLSVLNKDPKDMTDADRQILQNIINSPYTTE
-88 AKNNAERLKD
+88 TAKASARIL
-98 EAQNNN
+98 
-104 LSDTQA
+104 A
-110 DSASVNANTA
+110 DGNPLPEQPAPEQP

-127 AEPSQAPNAESA
+127 AEP
-139 PKPDKDI
+139 I
-146 LVATGSYED
+146 
-155 KYNQALKFLQDQNG
+155 
-169 FSISLPL
+169 
-176 GYTKE
+176 
-181 EIQLLDGEKSEEISL
+181 
-196 AERRQ
+196 
-201 IRQAYLDRLKN
+201 
-212 TSYNVFVDG
+212 
-221 QVYSITAPEELSP
+221 PEPEP
-234 ENIRISDN
+234 ENS
-242 TGKLLFEGICTP
+242 
-254 LRILDPIALE
+254 
-264 SIITGE
+264 
-270 KKDYNGNMV
+270 
-279 SPAETREYKAQDM
+279 AED
-292 ELYSKIAA
+292 
-300 MWSTM
+300 
-305 YIDYMRY
+305 
-312 KHTFNAYGADRNDNT
+312 
-327 KEIANDINKKAC
+327 
-339 EIAARRLAERQGF
+339 
-352 TKKEAVVELLQVM
+352 
-365 RTMEAAAQDVTAVDH
+365 
-380 YSMDILKEV
+380 
-389 CDKFSENPLADNID
+389 
-403 ISRINTA
+403 
-410 ENRQAALDSITTE
+410 RQAALDSITTE

-430 AGAITPAAI
+430 AGTITPAAI

-464 YKDDKDKSAQLD
+464 YKDDKDKSAQLN

-490 ITPANAE
+490 ITPTNAE

-582 PLSEKEAKEQKA
+582 PLSEKETQKQKA

-655 ANQYLETETFKDR
+655 ANQYLEAETFKDR

-683 NNVEKIDKK
+683 NNVEKINKK

-791 AINTVSPGMV
+791 AINTVSPGMA

-888 AGQALMPHITEL
+888 AGQALMPHITAFV
-900 IQESVDNGTE
+900 QEEANNAVET
-910 IVKKVA
+910 VKAVA
-916 AEHGIDPWKEAQT
+916 AEHGIDPWKEAQA

-1073 YNMIQYMASHDLTPE
+1073 YNMIQYMANHDLTPE

-1148 AKEARQEY
+1148 AKQADQEY
-1156 EGLKPHEIPTHP
+1156 ARSKNPEIWKDRTGERTINLAMAEKWTHQQP
-1168 IDVPPTGNKVADY
+1168 
-1181 LNDKY
+1181 
-1186 ACSND
+1186 
-1191 HGVGFKFEPLNES
+1191 
-1204 DKRVLGIEEPQ
+1204 PQ

-1234 QVDIY
+1234 QVDVY

-1362 NTINWI
+1362 NTISWI
-1368 REGRG
+1368 RGGRA

>member
-47 LSPNDYK
+47 LGRQEFDTLNSAYDVYREDM
-54 IFNEAFKNFNAE
+54 NEAFRN
-66 IRTADSA
+66 
-73 LPDEQRT
+73 LPDES
-80 LLRNALTE
+80 RNALGSALTAVRDAVQQTAPAQPAPENAAEDHQPVPENSAAEPASAPEPTPEQDSSAAETAE
-88 AKNNAERLKD
+88 APTLDLSVLNKD
-98 EAQNNN
+98 PKEMTDADRQILQNIIN
-104 LSDTQA
+104 SPYTTDTAKASARILA
-110 DSASVNANTA
+110 DGNPLPEQPAPEQP

-127 AEPSQAPNAESA
+127 AEP
-139 PKPDKDI
+139 I
-146 LVATGSYED
+146 
-155 KYNQALKFLQDQNG
+155 
-169 FSISLPL
+169 
-176 GYTKE
+176 
-181 EIQLLDGEKSEEISL
+181 
-196 AERRQ
+196 
-201 IRQAYLDRLKN
+201 
-212 TSYNVFVDG
+212 
-221 QVYSITAPEELSP
+221 PEPEP
-234 ENIRISDN
+234 ENS
-242 TGKLLFEGICTP
+242 
-254 LRILDPIALE
+254 
-264 SIITGE
+264 
-270 KKDYNGNMV
+270 
-279 SPAETREYKAQDM
+279 AED
-292 ELYSKIAA
+292 
-300 MWSTM
+300 
-305 YIDYMRY
+305 
-312 KHTFNAYGADRNDNT
+312 
-327 KEIANDINKKAC
+327 
-339 EIAARRLAERQGF
+339 
-352 TKKEAVVELLQVM
+352 
-365 RTMEAAAQDVTAVDH
+365 
-380 YSMDILKEV
+380 
-389 CDKFSENPLADNID
+389 
-403 ISRINTA
+403 
-410 ENRQAALDSITTE
+410 RQAALDSITTE

-464 YKDDKDKSAQLD
+464 YKDDKDKSAQLN

-582 PLSEKEAKEQKA
+582 PLSEKETQKQKA

-655 ANQYLETETFKDR
+655 ANQYLEAETFKDR

-916 AEHGIDPWKEAQT
+916 AEHGIDPWKEAQA

-1049 CKMAPHALQQVLQL
+1049 CKMAPHALQQVLQF

-1073 YNMIQYMASHDLTPE
+1073 YNMIQYMANHDLTPE

-1148 AKEARQEY
+1148 AKQADQEY
-1156 EGLKPHEIPTHP
+1156 ARSKNPEIWKDRTGERTINLAMAEKWTHQQP
-1168 IDVPPTGNKVADY
+1168 
-1181 LNDKY
+1181 
-1186 ACSND
+1186 
-1191 HGVGFKFEPLNES
+1191 
-1204 DKRVLGIEEPQ
+1204 PQ

-1234 QVDIY
+1234 QVDVY
-1239 SDPTLYAQNFGLVYD
+1239 SDPMLYAQSFGLQYD

-1279 RDNSVTLVPN
+1279 RDGSVTLVPN

-1327 DPDKKITRC
+1327 DPDTKITRC

>member
-47 LSPNDYK
+47 LGRQEFDTFNRVYDVYREDM
-54 IFNEAFKNFNAE
+54 NEAFRN
-66 IRTADSA
+66 
-73 LPDEQRT
+73 LPDES
-80 LLRNALTE
+80 RNALGSALTAVRDAVQQTAPAQPAPENSAAEPASAPEPTPEQDSSAAETAEAPTLDLSVLNKDPKEMTDADRQILQNIINSPYTTE
-88 AKNNAERLKD
+88 TAKASARIL
-98 EAQNNN
+98 
-104 LSDTQA
+104 A
-110 DSASVNANTA
+110 DGNPLPEQPAPEQP

-127 AEPSQAPNAESA
+127 AEPIPEPEPENSADAPTLDLSVLNKD
-139 PKPDKDI
+139 PKDMTD
-146 LVATGSYED
+146 AD
-155 KYNQALKFLQDQNG
+155 
-169 FSISLPL
+169 
-176 GYTKE
+176 
-181 EIQLLDGEKSEEISL
+181 
-196 AERRQ
+196 RQ
-201 IRQAYLDRLKN
+201 ILQNIINSAY
-212 TSYNVFVDG
+212 T
-221 QVYSITAPEELSP
+221 TATAKANARILASGNPLPEQPSLEP
-234 ENIRISDN
+234 ENS
-242 TGKLLFEGICTP
+242 
-254 LRILDPIALE
+254 
-264 SIITGE
+264 
-270 KKDYNGNMV
+270 
-279 SPAETREYKAQDM
+279 AED
-292 ELYSKIAA
+292 
-300 MWSTM
+300 
-305 YIDYMRY
+305 
-312 KHTFNAYGADRNDNT
+312 
-327 KEIANDINKKAC
+327 
-339 EIAARRLAERQGF
+339 
-352 TKKEAVVELLQVM
+352 
-365 RTMEAAAQDVTAVDH
+365 
-380 YSMDILKEV
+380 
-389 CDKFSENPLADNID
+389 
-403 ISRINTA
+403 
-410 ENRQAALDSITTE
+410 RQAALDSITTE

-464 YKDDKDKSAQLD
+464 YKDDKDKSAQLN

-582 PLSEKEAKEQKA
+582 PLSEKETQKQKA

-608 AKQGSYTPEE
+608 AKQDSYTPEE

-916 AEHGIDPWKEAQT
+916 AEHGIDPWKEAQA

-1073 YNMIQYMASHDLTPE
+1073 YNMIQYMANHDLTPE

-1362 NTINWI
+1362 NTISWI
-1368 REGRG
+1368 RGGRA

>member
-47 LSPNDYK
+47 LGRQEFDTFNRVYDVYREDM
-54 IFNEAFKNFNAE
+54 NEAFRN
-66 IRTADSA
+66 
-73 LPDEQRT
+73 LPDES
-80 LLRNALTE
+80 RNALGSALTAVRDAVQQTAPTQPVPENSAAEPASAPEPTPEQDSSAAETAEAPTLDLSVLNKDPKEMTDADRQILQNIINSPYTTE
-88 AKNNAERLKD
+88 TAKASARIL
-98 EAQNNN
+98 
-104 LSDTQA
+104 A
-110 DSASVNANTA
+110 DGNPLPEQPAPEQP

-127 AEPSQAPNAESA
+127 AEP
-139 PKPDKDI
+139 I
-146 LVATGSYED
+146 
-155 KYNQALKFLQDQNG
+155 
-169 FSISLPL
+169 
-176 GYTKE
+176 
-181 EIQLLDGEKSEEISL
+181 
-196 AERRQ
+196 
-201 IRQAYLDRLKN
+201 
-212 TSYNVFVDG
+212 
-221 QVYSITAPEELSP
+221 PEPEP
-234 ENIRISDN
+234 ENS
-242 TGKLLFEGICTP
+242 
-254 LRILDPIALE
+254 
-264 SIITGE
+264 
-270 KKDYNGNMV
+270 
-279 SPAETREYKAQDM
+279 AED
-292 ELYSKIAA
+292 
-300 MWSTM
+300 
-305 YIDYMRY
+305 
-312 KHTFNAYGADRNDNT
+312 
-327 KEIANDINKKAC
+327 
-339 EIAARRLAERQGF
+339 
-352 TKKEAVVELLQVM
+352 
-365 RTMEAAAQDVTAVDH
+365 
-380 YSMDILKEV
+380 
-389 CDKFSENPLADNID
+389 
-403 ISRINTA
+403 
-410 ENRQAALDSITTE
+410 RQAALDSITTE

-439 AAAMASNEPDKALS
+439 AAAMASNEPHKAHSNNADQVAAQAKNKKTKTIASVIASYDPDKALS

-464 YKDDKDKSAQLD
+464 YKDDKDKSAQLN

-562 DPDKDTIDLGSV
+562 NPDKDTIDLGSV

-582 PLSEKEAKEQKA
+582 PLSEKEAQKQKA

-916 AEHGIDPWKEAQT
+916 AEHGIDPWKEAQA

-1073 YNMIQYMASHDLTPE
+1073 YNMIQYMANHDLTPE

-1148 AKEARQEY
+1148 AKQADQEY
-1156 EGLKPHEIPTHP
+1156 ARSKNPEIWK
-1168 IDVPPTGNKVADY
+1168 DRTGERTINLAMAEKWA
-1181 LNDKY
+1181 
-1186 ACSND
+1186 
-1191 HGVGFKFEPLNES
+1191 HQQP
-1204 DKRVLGIEEPQ
+1204 PQ

-1234 QVDIY
+1234 QVDVY
-1239 SDPTLYAQNFGLVYD
+1239 SDPTLYAQNFGLQYD

-1279 RDNSVTLVPN
+1279 RDGSVTLVPN
-1289 DPLRDKP
+1289 DPLRDMP

-1327 DPDKKITRC
+1327 DPDTKITRC

-1368 REGRG
+1368 RDGRG

>member
-47 LSPNDYK
+47 LGRQEFDTFNRVYDVYREDM
-54 IFNEAFKNFNAE
+54 NEAFRN
-66 IRTADSA
+66 
-73 LPDEQRT
+73 LPDES
-80 LLRNALTE
+80 RNALGSALTAVRDAVQQTAPAQPAPENSAAEPASAPKPTPEQDSSAAETAEAPTLDLSVLNKDPKEMTDADRQILQNIINSPYTTE
-88 AKNNAERLKD
+88 TAKASARIL
-98 EAQNNN
+98 
-104 LSDTQA
+104 A
-110 DSASVNANTA
+110 DGNPLPEQPAPEQP

-127 AEPSQAPNAESA
+127 AEP
-139 PKPDKDI
+139 I
-146 LVATGSYED
+146 
-155 KYNQALKFLQDQNG
+155 
-169 FSISLPL
+169 
-176 GYTKE
+176 
-181 EIQLLDGEKSEEISL
+181 
-196 AERRQ
+196 
-201 IRQAYLDRLKN
+201 
-212 TSYNVFVDG
+212 
-221 QVYSITAPEELSP
+221 PEPEP
-234 ENIRISDN
+234 ENS
-242 TGKLLFEGICTP
+242 
-254 LRILDPIALE
+254 
-264 SIITGE
+264 
-270 KKDYNGNMV
+270 
-279 SPAETREYKAQDM
+279 AED
-292 ELYSKIAA
+292 
-300 MWSTM
+300 
-305 YIDYMRY
+305 
-312 KHTFNAYGADRNDNT
+312 
-327 KEIANDINKKAC
+327 
-339 EIAARRLAERQGF
+339 
-352 TKKEAVVELLQVM
+352 
-365 RTMEAAAQDVTAVDH
+365 
-380 YSMDILKEV
+380 
-389 CDKFSENPLADNID
+389 
-403 ISRINTA
+403 
-410 ENRQAALDSITTE
+410 RQAALDSITTE

-430 AGAITPAAI
+430 AGAITPATI

-464 YKDDKDKSAQLD
+464 YKDDKDKSAQLN

-513 QALNLIADAIIQY
+513 QGLNLIADAIIQY

-535 PNTEELAANYDKAHA
+535 PNTEELAAKYDKVYADLTDRNLFTSKA
-550 GLKDKDPFACKH
+550 KDPFACKH
-562 DPDKDTIDLGSV
+562 NPDKDAIDLGSV

-582 PLSEKEAKEQKA
+582 PLSEKEAQKQKA

-655 ANQYLETETFKDR
+655 ANQYLEAETFKDR

-916 AEHGIDPWKEAQT
+916 AEHGIDPWKEAQA

-1148 AKEARQEY
+1148 AKQADQEY
-1156 EGLKPHEIPTHP
+1156 ARSKNPEIWK
-1168 IDVPPTGNKVADY
+1168 DRTGERTINLAMAEKWA
-1181 LNDKY
+1181 
-1186 ACSND
+1186 
-1191 HGVGFKFEPLNES
+1191 HQQP
-1204 DKRVLGIEEPQ
+1204 PQ

-1234 QVDIY
+1234 QVDVY
-1239 SDPTLYAQNFGLVYD
+1239 SDPTLYAQNFGLQYD

-1279 RDNSVTLVPN
+1279 RDGSVTLVPN

>member
-47 LSPNDYK
+47 LGRQEFDTFNRVYDVYREDM
-54 IFNEAFKNFNAE
+54 NEAFRN
-66 IRTADSA
+66 
-73 LPDEQRT
+73 LPDES
-80 LLRNALTE
+80 RNALGSALTAVRDAVQQTAPAQPAPENAAAEPASAPEPTAEQDSSLASAAETAEAPTLDLSVLNKDPKEMTDADRQILQTIINSPYTTE
-88 AKNNAERLKD
+88 TAKASARIL
-98 EAQNNN
+98 
-104 LSDTQA
+104 A
-110 DSASVNANTA
+110 DGNPLPEQPAPEQP

-127 AEPSQAPNAESA
+127 AEP
-139 PKPDKDI
+139 I
-146 LVATGSYED
+146 
-155 KYNQALKFLQDQNG
+155 
-169 FSISLPL
+169 
-176 GYTKE
+176 
-181 EIQLLDGEKSEEISL
+181 
-196 AERRQ
+196 
-201 IRQAYLDRLKN
+201 
-212 TSYNVFVDG
+212 
-221 QVYSITAPEELSP
+221 PEPEP
-234 ENIRISDN
+234 ENS
-242 TGKLLFEGICTP
+242 
-254 LRILDPIALE
+254 
-264 SIITGE
+264 
-270 KKDYNGNMV
+270 
-279 SPAETREYKAQDM
+279 AED
-292 ELYSKIAA
+292 
-300 MWSTM
+300 
-305 YIDYMRY
+305 
-312 KHTFNAYGADRNDNT
+312 
-327 KEIANDINKKAC
+327 
-339 EIAARRLAERQGF
+339 
-352 TKKEAVVELLQVM
+352 
-365 RTMEAAAQDVTAVDH
+365 
-380 YSMDILKEV
+380 
-389 CDKFSENPLADNID
+389 
-403 ISRINTA
+403 
-410 ENRQAALDSITTE
+410 RQAALDSITTE

-464 YKDDKDKSAQLD
+464 YKDDKDKSAQLN

-582 PLSEKEAKEQKA
+582 PLSEKETQKQKA

-692 LEKRYGKK
+692 LEERYGKK

-916 AEHGIDPWKEAQT
+916 AEHGIDPWKEAQA

-959 SPSAQMAAY
+959 SPSAQKAAY

-1073 YNMIQYMASHDLTPE
+1073 YNMIQYMANHDLTPE

-1148 AKEARQEY
+1148 AKQADQEY
-1156 EGLKPHEIPTHP
+1156 ARSKNPEIWKDRTGERTINLAMAEKWTHQQP
-1168 IDVPPTGNKVADY
+1168 
-1181 LNDKY
+1181 
-1186 ACSND
+1186 
-1191 HGVGFKFEPLNES
+1191 
-1204 DKRVLGIEEPQ
+1204 PQ

-1234 QVDIY
+1234 QVDVY
-1239 SDPTLYAQNFGLVYD
+1239 SDPMLYAQSFGLQYD

-1279 RDNSVTLVPN
+1279 RDGSVTLVPN

-1327 DPDKKITRC
+1327 DPDTKITRC

>member
-47 LSPNDYK
+47 LGRQEFDTFNRVYDVYREDM
-54 IFNEAFKNFNAE
+54 NEAFRN
-66 IRTADSA
+66 
-73 LPDEQRT
+73 LPDES
-80 LLRNALTE
+80 RNALGSALTAVRDASGQEAPSAQPETE
-88 AKNNAERLKD
+88 NAAEDHQPAPENATAEPASAPEPTPEQDSSPASAAETAEAPTLDLSVLNKDPKEMTDADRQILQNIINSPYTTETAKANARIL
-98 EAQNNN
+98 
-104 LSDTQA
+104 A
-110 DSASVNANTA
+110 DGNPLPEQPAPEHP
-120 SPEPGAA
+120 SPEPGAT
-127 AEPSQAPNAESA
+127 AEP
-139 PKPDKDI
+139 I
-146 LVATGSYED
+146 
-155 KYNQALKFLQDQNG
+155 
-169 FSISLPL
+169 
-176 GYTKE
+176 
-181 EIQLLDGEKSEEISL
+181 
-196 AERRQ
+196 
-201 IRQAYLDRLKN
+201 
-212 TSYNVFVDG
+212 
-221 QVYSITAPEELSP
+221 PEPEP
-234 ENIRISDN
+234 ENS
-242 TGKLLFEGICTP
+242 
-254 LRILDPIALE
+254 
-264 SIITGE
+264 
-270 KKDYNGNMV
+270 
-279 SPAETREYKAQDM
+279 AED
-292 ELYSKIAA
+292 
-300 MWSTM
+300 
-305 YIDYMRY
+305 
-312 KHTFNAYGADRNDNT
+312 
-327 KEIANDINKKAC
+327 
-339 EIAARRLAERQGF
+339 
-352 TKKEAVVELLQVM
+352 
-365 RTMEAAAQDVTAVDH
+365 
-380 YSMDILKEV
+380 
-389 CDKFSENPLADNID
+389 
-403 ISRINTA
+403 
-410 ENRQAALDSITTE
+410 RQAALDSITTE

-513 QALNLIADAIIQY
+513 QGLNLIADAIIQY

-655 ANQYLETETFKDR
+655 ANQYLEAETFKDR

-916 AEHGIDPWKEAQT
+916 AEHGIDPWKEAQA

-1073 YNMIQYMASHDLTPE
+1073 YNMIQYMANHDLTPE

-1148 AKEARQEY
+1148 AKQADQEY
-1156 EGLKPHEIPTHP
+1156 ARSKNPEIWKDRTGERTINLAMAEKWTHQQP
-1168 IDVPPTGNKVADY
+1168 
-1181 LNDKY
+1181 
-1186 ACSND
+1186 
-1191 HGVGFKFEPLNES
+1191 
-1204 DKRVLGIEEPQ
+1204 PQ

-1234 QVDIY
+1234 QVDVY
-1239 SDPTLYAQNFGLVYD
+1239 SDPMLYAQSFGLQYD

-1279 RDNSVTLVPN
+1279 RDGSVTLVPN

-1327 DPDKKITRC
+1327 DPDTKITRC

>member
-47 LSPNDYK
+47 LGRQEFDTFNRVYDVYREDM
-54 IFNEAFKNFNAE
+54 NEAFRN
-66 IRTADSA
+66 
-73 LPDEQRT
+73 LPDES
-80 LLRNALTE
+80 RNALGSALTAVRDAVQQTAPAQPAPENAAAEPASAPEPTAEQDSSPASAAETAEAPTLDLSVLNKDPKEMTDADRQILQNIINSPYTTE
-88 AKNNAERLKD
+88 TAKASARIL
-98 EAQNNN
+98 
-104 LSDTQA
+104 A
-110 DSASVNANTA
+110 DGNPLPEQPAPEQP

-127 AEPSQAPNAESA
+127 AEP
-139 PKPDKDI
+139 I
-146 LVATGSYED
+146 
-155 KYNQALKFLQDQNG
+155 
-169 FSISLPL
+169 
-176 GYTKE
+176 
-181 EIQLLDGEKSEEISL
+181 
-196 AERRQ
+196 
-201 IRQAYLDRLKN
+201 
-212 TSYNVFVDG
+212 
-221 QVYSITAPEELSP
+221 PEPEP
-234 ENIRISDN
+234 ENS
-242 TGKLLFEGICTP
+242 
-254 LRILDPIALE
+254 
-264 SIITGE
+264 
-270 KKDYNGNMV
+270 
-279 SPAETREYKAQDM
+279 AED
-292 ELYSKIAA
+292 
-300 MWSTM
+300 
-305 YIDYMRY
+305 
-312 KHTFNAYGADRNDNT
+312 
-327 KEIANDINKKAC
+327 
-339 EIAARRLAERQGF
+339 
-352 TKKEAVVELLQVM
+352 
-365 RTMEAAAQDVTAVDH
+365 
-380 YSMDILKEV
+380 
-389 CDKFSENPLADNID
+389 
-403 ISRINTA
+403 
-410 ENRQAALDSITTE
+410 RQAALDSITTE

-464 YKDDKDKSAQLD
+464 YKDDKDKSAQLN

-550 GLKDKDPFACKH
+550 GLKAKDPFACKH

-582 PLSEKEAKEQKA
+582 PLSEKEAQKQKA

-791 AINTVSPGMV
+791 AINTVSPGMA

-888 AGQALMPHITEL
+888 AGQALMPHITAFV
-900 IQESVDNGTE
+900 QEEANNAVET
-910 IVKKVA
+910 VKAVA
-916 AEHGIDPWKEAQT
+916 AEHGIDPWKEAQA

-1073 YNMIQYMASHDLTPE
+1073 YNMIQYMANHDLTPE

-1148 AKEARQEY
+1148 AKQADQEY
-1156 EGLKPHEIPTHP
+1156 ARSKNPEIWKDRTGERTINLAMAEKWTHQQP
-1168 IDVPPTGNKVADY
+1168 
-1181 LNDKY
+1181 
-1186 ACSND
+1186 
-1191 HGVGFKFEPLNES
+1191 
-1204 DKRVLGIEEPQ
+1204 PQ

-1234 QVDIY
+1234 QVDVY
-1239 SDPTLYAQNFGLVYD
+1239 SDPMLYAQSFGLQYD

-1279 RDNSVTLVPN
+1279 RDGSVTLVPN

-1327 DPDKKITRC
+1327 DPDTKITRC